1 MDSTT
6 FTTNL
11 PLTFG
16 VVEIGVALA
25 IFHSG
30 MTMVQAGN
38 YFRMFPGDS
47 TLLKALVV
55 AISGT
60 DILHTGLIVHAVYYY
75 TIQTY
80 GDPQALSG
88 IVWSLQATILLV
100 GLSMLVVRTYFCAVR
115 VYRLTSSALAAIVC
129 WVPALVA
136 AAINLSV
143 AISVFI
149 DPSWS
154 IARTYSFIW
163 RLTAIVC
170 LSAATDV
177 LVACCIC
184 YGLFKLRSGFSASD
198 QIVDKLIICT
208 VGSGLLTSVASV
220 IQAVTYLT
228 MDNFLFLAF
237 YILIAKLV
245 NNSLLASLNER
256 KYSRQ
261 TMTVTRAARMSGDGS
276 STAVTRGSTKR
287 GHASP
292 YNGTVMTETD
302 NGLEMKSALSSPI
315 DAPMGHHEL
324 AFAV

>member
-1 MDSTT
+1 MDPNTLT
-6 FTTNL
+6 DHL

-16 VVEIGVALA
+16 VIEIGVALA

-38 YFRMFPGDS
+38 YFRMFPNDS
-47 TLLKALVV
+47 ALLKALVV
-55 AISGT
+55 FISGT
-60 DILHTGLIVHAVYYY
+60 DILHSVLIVHAVYYY

-115 VYRLTSSALAAIVC
+115 VYRLTSSALAATIC
-129 WVPALVA
+129 WVPALVT

-143 AISVFI
+143 AVSVFI
-149 DPSWS
+149 HPSWS
-154 IARTYSFIW
+154 IAWTHNFIS

-184 YGLFKLRSGFSASD
+184 YGLFHMRSGFSASD
-198 QIVDKLIICT
+198 HIIDKLIIFT
-208 VGSGLLTSVASV
+208 VGSGLLTSMASV
-220 IQAVTYLT
+220 IQAVTYLC
-228 MDNFLFLAF
+228 MSNFLFLAF

-256 KYSRQ
+256 THSRR
-261 TMTVTRAARMSGDGS
+261 TMIPMPAHSSGDGPF
-276 STAVTRGSTKR
+276 TTMGGGSTKHEPALPFR
-287 GHASP
+287 P
-292 YNGTVMTETD
+292 TVINEGQY
-302 NGLEMKSALSSPI
+302 GLEMKPALLSPI
-315 DAPMGHHEL
+315 DAPAGHIKVVC
-324 AFAV
+324 AI